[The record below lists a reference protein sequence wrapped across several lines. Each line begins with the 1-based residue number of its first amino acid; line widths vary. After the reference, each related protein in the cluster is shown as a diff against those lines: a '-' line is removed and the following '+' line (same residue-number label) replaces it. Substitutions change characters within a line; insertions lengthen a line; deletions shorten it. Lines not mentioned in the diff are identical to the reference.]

1 MKITRSKFKKDKL
14 YPKVTAAVHKILKG
28 GSVVTPVDV
37 MMEIGYLRKDRFED
51 WRFGRVPCLER
62 VITCNLSKAQ
72 RVLMILKYH
81 AEERGLKPSSTVYK
95 KWGKGHKHQL
105 RFSVSGNPFME
116 TLYATHYVAG
126 GAKKRN
132 PSQDLSS
139 TSESDGDTP

>member
-1 MKITRSKFKKDKL
+1 VKITKSKFKKDTL

-28 GSVVTPVDV
+28 GRVVTPVGV
-37 MMEIGYLRKDRFED
+37 MMEMGYLRKDQFED

-62 VITCNLSKAQ
+62 VISCNLSKAQ

-81 AEERGLKPSSTVYK
+81 SQERGLKQSSTVYK
-95 KWGKGHKHQL
+95 KWGKGRKQQL

-126 GAKKRN
+126 EAKKRN
-132 PSQDLSS
+132 PDQGLSS
-139 TSESDGDTP
+139 TSERNLDAP